1 MSNVTHMGDFLYR
14 KSQKNLIKYVV
25 KIYTKKNKNKRPC
38 ILLEQHDKKR
48 MSQMWISAN
57 EVEDVIHIL
66 MEAYQTMLDNATE
79 SS

>member
-1 MSNVTHMGDFLYR
+1 MSNVTHIGDFLYR
-14 KSQKNLIKYVV
+14 KSQKNLIKYGV
-25 KIYTKKNKNKRPC
+25 KIYTKKNKNKMPG

-66 MEAYQTMLDNATE
+66 MEAYQTMLDNETE